1 PQVSKL
7 SGFTA
12 PPVHV
17 MVLSVRLTDQPA
29 GERVVS
35 PKATPAGAVSTILT
49 RSAFSSLAAVSVK
62 NVGWPVGNV
71 FGLISSWAKAGAAT
85 PPTAETTTVAATTKA
100 ERMRI
105 GRPPGVSRRP
115 LIRRGA

>member
-1 PQVSKL
+1 PQVSKV

-17 MVLSVRLTDQPA
+17 IVLSVRLTDQPA

-35 PKATPAGAVSTILT
+35 PKATPAGALRTIFT

-71 FGLISSWAKAGAAT
+71 FGLISSWAKAGAAS
-85 PPTAETTTVAATTKA
+85 PLTAAATTVAATPTA
-100 ERMRI
+100 DRMRM
-105 GRPPGVSRRP
+105 GFLLRVSRRP
-115 LIRRGA
+115 PIRRGA

>member
-1 PQVSKL
+1 MSNV

-17 MVLSVRLTDQPA
+17 IVSSVRFTDHPD

-35 PKATPAGAVSTILT
+35 PKATPAGAWSTIFT
-49 RSAFSSLAAVSVK
+49 RLAFSSLAAVRVK

-71 FGLISSWAKAGAAT
+71 FGLISSWAKARGAT
-85 PPTAETTTVAATTKA
+85 
-100 ERMRI
+100 
-105 GRPPGVSRRP
+105 RRP
-115 LIRRGA
+115 DVT